1 MQGKNLNLDPVVV
14 LLSLAFWSLIWGVP
28 GAFLSTPLTVMAMAV
43 LAEFSPTRWI
53 AVLLSRDGKPYS
65 DVRRRV

>member
-1 MQGKNLNLDPVVV
+1 
-14 LLSLAFWSLIWGVP
+14 LSLAFWGLIWGVP

-53 AVLLSRDGKPYS
+53 AVMLSRDGKPYS
-65 DVRRRV
+65 VAAHAALPFPPRTEDLPP